1 MDAGRESSE
10 TLGGYDDPGIAP
22 AAAAHGPGHED
33 RSWSAAS
40 TDRLRHVKRSE
51 LLAREIVEEI
61 IGRGLQPGELLPGE
75 AVMLDHYGVGRASLR
90 EALRLLEAQGLV
102 TLKPGPG
109 GGPVVGKVDGANL
122 GRTATLYFRLAGATY
137 GLLAEAMLVLDPW
150 LAELAAQRADRS
162 VAEAS
167 LNRCMA
173 AADRVMGDVAGVY
186 HTAPEFHEAVY
197 HLSGNGV
204 LETVASAIGAI
215 FRGHVL
221 NQVNL
226 ASRQPGFLSDHHR
239 LADAISAGQ
248 PTKARRLAL
257 EHMQSIVDAVS
268 DESPTLFDR
277 TIEWR

>member
-1 MDAGRESSE
+1 M
-10 TLGGYDDPGIAP
+10 AP
-22 AAAAHGPGHED
+22 KQ
-33 RSWSAAS
+33 SS
-40 TDRLRHVKRSE
+40 TDGLESTQDGATDGAQENRADRTWARRPNAALRNVKRSE

-61 IGRGLQPGELLPGE
+61 IARDLEPGELLPAE
-75 AVMLDHYGVGRASLR
+75 AVMLNHYGVGRASLR

-109 GGPVVGKVDGANL
+109 GGPVIGKVDAANL

-167 LNRCMA
+167 LSKCMA
-173 AADRVMGDVAGVY
+173 AADEAQGDPQGVFR
-186 HTAPEFHEAVY
+186 TAPEFHDAVY

-215 FRGHVL
+215 FRTHVL
-221 NQVNL
+221 NQVEL
-226 ASRQPGFLSDHHR
+226 ASRQPSFLADHHR
-239 LADAISAGQ
+239 LAEAIAAGQ

-268 DESPTLFDR
+268 EEAPTLFER
-277 TIEWR
+277 LIEWR

>member
-1 MDAGRESSE
+1 MAAKEVRRSAEAPDGDSAPEADESERGRNW
-10 TLGGYDDPGIAP
+10 GNQANRPV
-22 AAAAHGPGHED
+22 
-33 RSWSAAS
+33 
-40 TDRLRHVKRSE
+40 RHVKRSE

-61 IGRGLQPGELLPGE
+61 VGRGMRPGDLLSPE

-90 EALRLLEAQGLV
+90 EALRLLENQGLV

-109 GGPVVGKVDGANL
+109 GGPVVGRVDSANL

-150 LAELAAQRADRS
+150 LAELAAQRADRT
-162 VAEAS
+162 VAQES
-167 LNRCMA
+167 LERCMA
-173 AADRVMGDVAGVY
+173 AADRVLSDYEGVY
-186 HTAPEFHEAVY
+186 RAAPEFHDAVY

-204 LETVASAIGAI
+204 LESLAAAVGAI

-226 ASRQPGFLSDHHR
+226 SPYQPDFLADHHR

-248 PTKARRLAL
+248 PNKARRLAL
-257 EHMQSIVDAVS
+257 EHMQSIVDAVAR
-268 DESPTLFDR
+268 ENPALYDR
-277 TIEWR
+277 LIEWR